1 MKFTLKNFSKNQRKK
16 PLYTMTD
23 QNTMN
28 IFSDWVRMEFDSCP
42 VYINPDKPDWFVP
55 NSAADSLLR
64 GAKEQH
70 TLVSSCARTDTH
82 FYDNARIL
90 SQLSDST
97 PKPYLG
103 RSAYLSPGLLKE
115 CWFHL
120 THECNLACR
129 HCLFSAS
136 PAQSQSLERAE
147 LDSGIQ
153 QAKDL
158 GCSIF
163 YFTGGEPFVYPDF
176 TNILQDLLQDNNV
189 HAVVLTNGLLI
200 QEHITALRELPT
212 DRLHL
217 QISMDGMEK
226 CHEAIRGKGTFA
238 RLQKNL
244 ECLSLNDI
252 PVTLSVAVNR
262 SNITDLPA
270 IIDSAAETDIHN
282 LHLLY
287 HFIRGKGNSSQFIPA
302 EELFPY
308 LAQAQIQA
316 ESLGITIDNFETI
329 KSQVFSSPGT
339 RYDLSNT
346 AWESL
351 AIGPDCHIYPSP
363 ALVGLPELDCGPLAE
378 GLEKIWLGSQVMK
391 DIRSASLEDS
401 PYKDNPLA
409 FLIGGGDI
417 DHSYIHS
424 GEYAGHD
431 PYIQL
436 YSLMALWLISHQASQ
451 YEERENA
458 DILLKMGD
466 VRYDCPDGGQEVS
479 LTHCNCVISLSGD
492 RGGHSSVR
500 EFYAGAA
507 TRANTDIVNPFAPE
521 QADAGFIPSVSKQ
534 RSYGCGSPV
543 RDAGLEKNNILVDL
557 GSGSGVECF
566 QAAQTV
572 GVGGHVYG
580 IDMTDEM
587 LALARSSQVK
597 VAEELGFNNIEFKKG
612 FLEEIPL
619 PDATSDVV
627 ISNCVINL
635 SPDKR
640 KTLHEAFRIL
650 KPGGRLVVSDIVTDE
665 PVPITIKNNEQ
676 FRGECLGGAMTQKD
690 LMAMLRAVGFTAIRL
705 IKRFPY
711 RKVNTTSFFSLTFSA
726 VKPEETGTV
735 DAIYRGPFGA
745 VYTENGNLML
755 KGEKTKLPANE
766 AYTLDDNVFI
776 LDNNGA
782 VTNINLESSCCTVPT
797 IKIENE
803 SCCPSN
809 ISESTPSGFRKEESC
824 CGPDLKA
831 VRHQSDCLVCKS
843 PLTYLTKAEEMC
855 CHYCGMEVLS
865 NARCEKK
872 HFVCDDCHQQDGLEV
887 IRQICSGSDEKDMI
901 ALLKKIRG
909 HHAINMHGPEHH
921 AMVPGIILA
930 TYKARGGNITSED
943 IQTGINRGSKVPGG
957 VCGFWGSCGA
967 AIGAGIAFSVI
978 FEATPLTPKK
988 RQQVQVVCSRIL
1000 TKIAALAGAR
1010 CCQRETI
1017 LTLSEVAKLSRDIL
1031 PVSLKADEKLACQQY
1046 LQNRECIRKQCPLWD
1061 TRDKT
1066 LSSPAISLPMAS

>member
-1 MKFTLKNFSKNQRKK
+1 MA
-16 PLYTMTD
+16 D

-28 IFSDWVRMEFDSCP
+28 ILSHWTRIEYDSCP
-42 VYINPDKPDWFVP
+42 IYVNPDKPDWFVP
-55 NSAADSLLR
+55 NSAADDILR
-64 GAKEQH
+64 DVMHNKTNISGCGASG
-70 TLVSSCARTDTH
+70 TA
-82 FYDNARIL
+82 FYDTARLL
-90 SQLSDST
+90 SQLSDSA
-97 PKPYLG
+97 PQPYLG

-136 PAQSQSLERAE
+136 PTQSQALDRTE

-158 GCSIF
+158 GCSLF

-176 TNILQDLLQDNNV
+176 VKILGDLLEDSHV

-200 QEHITALRELPT
+200 QEHIDALRELPA
-212 DRLHL
+212 DRFHL

-226 CHEAIRGKGTFA
+226 CHDAIRGTGTFS

-244 ECLSLNDI
+244 ECLSLHGI

-262 SNITDLPA
+262 GNIADLPA
-270 IIDSAAETDIHN
+270 IIDFAAETNIHN
-282 LHLLY
+282 IHLLY
-287 HFIRGKGNSSQFIPA
+287 HFVRGKGSSSQFVPA
-302 EELFPY
+302 EELFPS
-308 LAQAQIQA
+308 LAKAQIQA
-316 ESLGITIDNFETI
+316 ESAGITIDNFETI

-351 AIGPDCHIYPSP
+351 AIGPDSHIYPSP
-363 ALVGLPELDCGPLAE
+363 ALVGIPELDCGPLEE
-378 GLEKIWLGSQVMK
+378 GLKKIWRNSQVLK
-391 DIRSASLEDS
+391 EIRSASLANS
-401 PYKDNPLA
+401 SYKDNPLA

-424 GEYAGHD
+424 GKYTGHD
-431 PYIQL
+431 PYVKL
-436 YSLMALWLISHQASQ
+436 YNLMALWLISHQAKQ
-451 YEERENA
+451 YRQRDKA
-458 DILLKMGD
+458 DIQLKMGD
-466 VRYDCPDGGQEVS
+466 MRYDCPDGGQEVS
-479 LTHCNCVISLSGD
+479 LTHCNCVISLSDD
-492 RGGHSSVR
+492 RGHSSVR

-507 TRANTDIVNPFAPE
+507 TQANTDIVNPFAPE
-521 QADAGFIPSVSKQ
+521 QADAGFIPNVSKQ

-543 RDAGLEKNNILVDL
+543 SDAGLEKNNIIVDL

-566 QAAQTV
+566 QAAQVV
-572 GVGGHVYG
+572 GAGGHVYG

-597 VAEELGFNNIEFKKG
+597 VAQQLGYNNIDFKKG

-619 PDATSDVV
+619 PDETSDVV

-665 PVPITIKNNEQ
+665 PVPVTIKNNEQ
-676 FRGECLGGAMTQKD
+676 FRGECLGGAMTQED

-711 RKVNTTSFFSLTFSA
+711 RNVDTTSFFSLTFSA
-726 VKPEETGTV
+726 VKPEEKATV
-735 DAIYRGPFGA
+735 EAIYRGPFGA
-745 VYTENGNLML
+745 VYTESGNLLL
-755 KGEKTKLPANE
+755 KGKKTKLPAHE
-766 AYTLDDNVFI
+766 AYDLGDSIFI
-776 LDNNGA
+776 IDNNGA
-782 VTNINLESSCCTVPT
+782 VTNMDQGSNCCAVPPDT
-797 IKIENE
+797 SENE
-803 SCCPSN
+803 SCCCDT
-809 ISESTPSGFRKEESC
+809 SEFTPSFPQEESC
-824 CGPDLKA
+824 CGPDLKP

-843 PLTYLTKAEEMC
+843 PLTYLTQEEEMC
-855 CHYCGMEVLS
+855 CHYCGLHVLS

-872 HFVCDDCHQQDGLEV
+872 HFVCDNCHQKDGLAV
-887 IRQICSGSDEKDMI
+887 IRQICNESDERDMI
-901 ALLKKIRG
+901 TLFKKIRR

-930 TYKARGGNITSED
+930 TYKARGGNISNED
-943 IQTGINRGSKVPGG
+943 IQTGISRGSKVPGG

-967 AIGAGIAFSVI
+967 AVGAGIAFSVI
-978 FEATPLTPKK
+978 FAATPLTPKK
-988 RQQVQVVCSRIL
+988 RQQVQVICSRIL

-1017 LTLSEVAKLSRDIL
+1017 LTLREVAKLSHDIL
-1031 PVSLKADEKLACQQY
+1031 PVSLKAEEELACRQY
-1046 LQNRECIRKQCPLWD
+1046 VQNRECIRKQCPLWE

-1066 LSSPAISLPMAS
+1066 LSSPAVALPMAS

>member
-1 MKFTLKNFSKNQRKK
+1 
-16 PLYTMTD
+16 MTD

-28 IFSDWVRMEFDSCP
+28 ILLDWARMEFEGCP
-42 VYINPDKPDWFVP
+42 VYINPGTPDWFVP
-55 NSAADSLLR
+55 NSAADFLIRKTL
-64 GAKEQH
+64 EQH
-70 TLVSSCARTDTH
+70 AIVASCDSTDTH
-82 FYDNARIL
+82 LYDSARIL
-90 SQLSDST
+90 SQLSDSA

-103 RSAYLSPGLLKE
+103 RSAYLSPGRLKE

-120 THECNLACR
+120 THECNLSCR

-136 PAQSQSLERAE
+136 PAQSQALERTE

-163 YFTGGEPFVYPDF
+163 YFTGGEPFLYPDF
-176 TNILQDLLQDNNV
+176 VKILGDLLEDCHV
-189 HAVVLTNGLLI
+189 HVVVLTNGLLI
-200 QEHITALRELPT
+200 QEHIDALRELPA

-217 QISMDGMEK
+217 QISMDGMEN
-226 CHEAIRGKGTFA
+226 CHDAIRGTGTFA

-244 ECLSLNDI
+244 ECLSLHGI

-262 SNITDLPA
+262 GNIADLPA
-270 IIDSAAETDIHN
+270 IIDFAVETNIHN
-282 LHLLY
+282 IHLLY
-287 HFIRGKGNSSQFIPA
+287 HFVRGKGSSIQFVPA
-302 EELFPY
+302 EEIFPY
-308 LAQAQIQA
+308 LVKAQIQA
-316 ESLGITIDNFETI
+316 ESAGITIDNFETI

-351 AIGPDCHIYPSP
+351 AIGPDSHIYPSP
-363 ALVGLPELDCGPLAE
+363 ALVGIPELDCGPLAE
-378 GLEKIWLGSQVMK
+378 GLKEIWRNSHVMK
-391 DIRSASLEDS
+391 DIRSASLENS
-401 PYKDNPLA
+401 SYKDNPLA

-417 DHSYIHS
+417 DHSYINS
-424 GEYAGHD
+424 GKYTGHD
-431 PYIQL
+431 PYVKL
-436 YSLMALWLISHQASQ
+436 YNLMALWLISHQASQ
-451 YEERENA
+451 YRKREKA

-492 RGGHSSVR
+492 RGHSSVR

-521 QADAGFIPSVSKQ
+521 QADAGFIPNAAKQ

-543 RDAGLEKNNILVDL
+543 SDAGLEKNNILVDL

-572 GVGGHVYG
+572 GAGGHVYG

-597 VAEELGFNNIEFKKG
+597 VAKQLGFNNIEFKKG

-619 PDATSDVV
+619 PDAASDVV

-665 PVPITIKNNEQ
+665 PVPVTIKNNEQ
-676 FRGECLGGAMTQKD
+676 FRGECLGGAMTQED

-745 VYTENGNLML
+745 VYTERGILLL
-755 KGEKTKLPANE
+755 KGKKTKLPANE
-766 AYTLDDNVFI
+766 AYDLGDNVFVI
-776 LDNNGA
+776 NNNGA
-782 VTNINLESSCCTVPT
+782 VTNMDQESSCCAVPPD
-797 IKIENE
+797 KSEKE
-803 SCCPSN
+803 SCCSCDT
-809 ISESTPSGFRKEESC
+809 SELTPSEYGKESF
-824 CGPDLKA
+824 CGPDLKP

-843 PLTYLTKAEEMC
+843 PLRYLTKAEEMC
-855 CHYCGMEVLS
+855 CHYCGIHVLS

-872 HFVCDDCHQQDGLEV
+872 HFVCDNCHQQDGLDV
-887 IRQICSGSDEKDMI
+887 IRQICSESDESDMI
-901 ALLKKIRG
+901 ALLQKIRQ

-930 TYKARGGNITSED
+930 TYKARGGNISNVD
-943 IQTGINRGSKVPGG
+943 IQAGISRGSKVPGG

-967 AIGAGIAFSVI
+967 AVGAGIAFSVI

-988 RQQVQVVCSRIL
+988 RQKVQSACSRIL
-1000 TKIAALAGAR
+1000 GKIASLIGAR
-1010 CCQRETI
+1010 CCQRETV
-1017 LTLSEVAKLSRDIL
+1017 LALKEVAKLSRDIL
-1031 PVSLKADEKLACQQY
+1031 PVSLKADEELACRQY
-1046 LQNRECIRKQCPLWD
+1046 AQNRECIRKQCPLWE

-1066 LSSPAISLPMAS
+1066 LSSPTVALPMAS